1 MSDKHSLNSNG
12 TVVELVD
19 TGDLKSPGPKRP
31 CGFES
36 RPCYKNGM
44 TCLYDRY
51 GKGLFEAKKTL
62 MLSGSTIQ
70 GYKISDSVTVAC
82 GLITTQKRN
91 AEV

>member
-1 MSDKHSLNSNG
+1 
-12 TVVELVD
+12 
-19 TGDLKSPGPKRP
+19 
-31 CGFES
+31 
-36 RPCYKNGM
+36 M